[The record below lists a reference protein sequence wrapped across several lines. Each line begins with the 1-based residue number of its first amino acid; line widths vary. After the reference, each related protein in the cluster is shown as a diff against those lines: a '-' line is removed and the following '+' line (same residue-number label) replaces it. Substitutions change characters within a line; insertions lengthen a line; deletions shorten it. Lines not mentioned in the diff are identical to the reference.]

1 MAHRRFSQKPNKQL
15 CCCFCFLNLHGKKTN
30 PFVCFLGESTARQFA
45 YGFIWPL
52 HNFFSESTKLQPR
65 SKYLRWLDKTENEQF
80 HLKRKLLVHWPE
92 LLPDLYI
99 EHTTMAKL
107 ILKSSK
113 KTNLANSRL
122 IIFSLQNKSGLMSYS
137 QI

>member
-1 MAHRRFSQKPNKQL
+1 MYLPKNYVS
-15 CCCFCFLNLHGKKTN
+15 TN
-30 PFVCFLGESTARQFA
+30 
-45 YGFIWPL
+45 YII
-52 HNFFSESTKLQPR
+52 FFSESTKLQPR

-107 ILKSSK
+107 ILKSSQK
-113 KTNLANSRL
+113 NQ
-122 IIFSLQNKSGLMSYS
+122 IS
-137 QI
+137 QIQD